1 VGDGEAGILSL
12 PLLASKER
20 KAPINGVEAVGSAVL
35 LGGGDMALLGRVG
48 LVCGLGGGET
58 DLRGHWQV
66 WLFLLLKD
74 VSLLEWG
81 RNFCLASANKGRG
94 RSVGR
99 GVWRL
104 LGWLL

>member
-1 VGDGEAGILSL
+1 MD
-12 PLLASKER
+12 
-20 KAPINGVEAVGSAVL
+20 
-35 LGGGDMALLGRVG
+35 LLGRVG

-58 DLRGHWQV
+58 DLRGQV
-66 WLFLLLKD
+66 WLFLLFRD

-94 RSVGR
+94 SVGR